1 MNTAGM
7 TAQPNRRVWNGRW
20 TLALTGVALIAAS
33 CGSSDPTPATDTD
46 ASIRTTSTTTTTTTL
61 VVGEGTED
69 PAADPAGLT
78 LDDYLVA
85 IINANAD
92 AGECGEQ
99 AEIDFNNAQPADHE
113 PTEAEA
119 VEGGKE
125 YFAGQL
131 ACQQIADDAIPAL
144 QPPPE
149 AVAAHADLVA
159 ARQASLAA
167 GRAEIDAA
175 ETMDEITRAVVE
187 PGPAVIEAYRN
198 WVRACGA
205 LQEVATSSGIDAA
218 LDCPMLEPTG

>member
-7 TAQPNRRVWNGRW
+7 TAQPNRQVWSGRW
-20 TLALTGVALIAAS
+20 MLALTGVALVAAS

-99 AEIDFNNAQPADHE
+99 AEIDFNNAQPAD
-113 PTEAEA
+113 P
-119 VEGGKE
+119 
-125 YFAGQL
+125 
-131 ACQQIADDAIPAL
+131 
-144 QPPPE
+144 
-149 AVAAHADLVA
+149 
-159 ARQASLAA
+159 
-167 GRAEIDAA
+167 
-175 ETMDEITRAVVE
+175 
-187 PGPAVIEAYRN
+187 
-198 WVRACGA
+198 
-205 LQEVATSSGIDAA
+205 
-218 LDCPMLEPTG
+218 